1 MGTSEVQAGRCYGNP
16 VQYERN
22 RRFRHLV
29 HVPGRS
35 ANGARLPS
43 GGLRLNASKGATIHC
58 GLPHGEAAIALSI
71 RRFPSRAATVL
82 PRPRMVWL
90 VVRGQSV
97 DHDHV
102 HQMLM
107 VLRGGR
113 YDIQLWNECAGTK
126 SFVDDLILCRGDV
139 STRAAITLRGVE
151 SYPYLT
157 L

>member
-1 MGTSEVQAGRCYGNP
+1 MGTSKVQAGCCYGNP

-43 GGLRLNASKGATIHC
+43 GGATIHC
-58 GLPHGEAAIALSI
+58 GLPHGEAAMALSI
-71 RRFPSRAATVL
+71 RRFSSHAAIVL
-82 PRPRMVWL
+82 RRPWMVWL

-97 DHDHV
+97 DHNHV

-107 VLRGGR
+107 VLRGGQ

-126 SFVDDLILCRGDV
+126 SSVDDLILCRGDLG
-139 STRAAITLRGVE
+139 TRAAITLRGVE
-151 SYPYLT
+151 SYPYLR